1 MMITEKEYL
10 KAKEIVYKYE
20 KQINKS
26 IIIPCFSNLRN
37 CDKIGI
43 HEVLFLM
50 DIIKLED
57 DDKVENYYNQLPD
70 NIKEDGMRWG
80 FQDTVVMDNMFE
92 WFKNNL

>member
-1 MMITEKEYL
+1 
-10 KAKEIVYKYE
+10 
-20 KQINKS
+20 
-26 IIIPCFSNLRN
+26 
-37 CDKIGI
+37 
-43 HEVLFLM
+43 M
-50 DIIKLED
+50 DVIKLED